1 MQLFEYRISPDDS
14 KIHDS
19 RAGRGALRPQDY
31 SQGVLL
37 PGLPFYLEQPG
48 RTHDRTALAS
58 LLSRERIR
66 DRCLVGQTDFSGGDS
81 FLADGSSC
89 DRSWIALVFSGSAR
103 FPDFARNPDH
113 ILPAMKWLFVLLLAL
128 MIFGG
133 AAWFGYNTFVKEEIA
148 VKKEQ
153 RGEVTPAPV
162 PDISLPE
169 FQAAAQLR
177 QDGKLTEARDA
188 LIALIQKYP
197 TGKHVEEAK
206 DLLGEANVA
215 ILLSRY
221 PSPEKT
227 EYVVKSGDVLAKI
240 ARKLKTTPEL
250 IMRMNNMSGTMLR
263 IGDHLLISHPD
274 FSMVIQ
280 RKANSVVL
288 LNHGAFFKQ
297 YHVREAKLPGK
308 QPSKI
313 SAKVAETM
321 AWKDGKRVGVGS
333 REYLSSTRWI
343 RLAGASAYTLYSVPD
358 SAHPNLDQPPP
369 PVGLGLAAS
378 DLEELSSLVKNGIA
392 VTITD

>member
-1 MQLFEYRISPDDS
+1 
-14 KIHDS
+14 
-19 RAGRGALRPQDY
+19 
-31 SQGVLL
+31 
-37 PGLPFYLEQPG
+37 
-48 RTHDRTALAS
+48 
-58 LLSRERIR
+58 
-66 DRCLVGQTDFSGGDS
+66 
-81 FLADGSSC
+81 
-89 DRSWIALVFSGSAR
+89 
-103 FPDFARNPDH
+103 
-113 ILPAMKWLFVLLLAL
+113 MKWLFVLLLAL
-128 MIFGG
+128 LIFGG
-133 AAWFGYNTFVKEEIA
+133 AAWFGYNTFVKEEIE
-148 VKKEQ
+148 VQKEQ
-153 RGEVTPAPV
+153 RGEVTPPPAV
-162 PDISLPE
+162 DVSLPDFE
-169 FQAAAQLR
+169 AAVKLR

-188 LIALIQKYP
+188 LVTFIQKYP
-197 TGKHVEEAK
+197 NGKHLDEAR
-206 DLLGEANVA
+206 DILGEVNVE

-227 EYVVKSGDVLAKI
+227 EYIVKPGDVLAKI

-263 IGDHLLISHPD
+263 IGDHLLISNPD

-297 YHVREAKLPGK
+297 YRVLEAKLPGK
-308 QPSKI
+308 QPAKI

-333 REYLSSTRWI
+333 KEYLSSTRWI
-343 RLAGASAYTLYSVPD
+343 RLAGAAGYTLFSVPD

-378 DLEELSSLVKNGIA
+378 DLEELSSLVNNRTP